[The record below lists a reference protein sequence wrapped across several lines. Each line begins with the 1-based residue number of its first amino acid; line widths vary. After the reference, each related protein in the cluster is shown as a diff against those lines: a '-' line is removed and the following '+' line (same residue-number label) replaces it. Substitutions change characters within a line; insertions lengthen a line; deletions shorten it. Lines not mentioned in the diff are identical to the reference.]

1 MRIIGKRSVASGL
14 KLWLDILYVI
24 VVIAGVA
31 FVGLGAYYLIAPD
44 PEGFEVDAPVSL
56 RLDGSAFRITSAKLG
71 VEQSI
76 IDDVTGMVRFNVPLR
91 PLIVMYL
98 ALGTVMAAVV
108 VFVLLCLRR
117 IFASLVAGYPFT
129 LDNARRIRWIA
140 VIVLCGEVAV
150 KLVEFFTQRY
160 IRSNFEAEGL
170 TLNADFALD
179 LSTIF
184 VGLVLL
190 VLSELFRIGSELQR
204 EKELTV

>member
-24 VVIAGVA
+24 VLIAAVA

-44 PEGFEVDAPVSL
+44 PEGLQVDAPVSF
-56 RLDGSAFRITSAKLG
+56 RLDENAFSITSAKLG
-71 VEQSI
+71 VERSI
-76 IDDVTGMVRFNVPLR
+76 IDDVTGMAKFNVPLR
-91 PLIVMYL
+91 PLILMYL
-98 ALGTVMAAVV
+98 ALVTVMAVVV

-117 IFASLVAGYPFT
+117 IFASLVEGYPFT

-140 VIVLCGEVAV
+140 VIVLCGEIVI